1 MMVSSGQTE
10 HLKTALEESWQT
22 IAAVW
27 PLQSLIARN
36 PLQGF
41 ENLDFETALK
51 KAWIYFQNP
60 DLPPPLERI
69 NQQTIK
75 WCQPFFDQGQAVFPM
90 PERSLGL
97 YQACKKLLIFDKT
110 LHQKKPLFLKWL
122 KELPDCP
129 EQAIQTCLTHLQ
141 IRPENY
147 FLFLEGM
154 LITLPGWAGY
164 VKYCVKQD
172 HETLPSPVNL
182 TDYLAL
188 RLILTYLLW
197 PKANELLTFLQ
208 KNTIK
213 ASSLILPILKTLQ
226 NNERKY
232 HVSLL
237 QSLKKSIKEKHP
249 SPDAKAVQWVFCMDV
264 RSEPFRRAL
273 ESQGAYETFGY
284 PGFFGLPVRVRPY
297 SSKEEVTSCPALR
310 AAEHIIEEVSLSP
323 KKTNQNLTKLK
334 QLYHAL
340 KYTATA
346 PFALAEG
353 LGPWYG
359 FWMALKT
366 FSPRLSAFIKKKV
379 TNWVQP
385 IIFTVPLVQQPIHSH
400 DVTGIDFS
408 HQCQYAL
415 DVLRGLGL
423 TRNFSELVVFCG
435 HGSTSQNNPYAAL
448 LNCGACRGQH
458 GGRNAQMLA
467 AILNQDKVR
476 YALQKEGVE
485 IPSYTLFIGAE
496 HDTATDLVT
505 LYPNFTPERT
515 FPTHLLQRLM
525 ADLRTAQKITTLE
538 RCQRLGYL
546 TSCSEKS
553 RIHTIHRSED
563 WTQTR
568 PEWGLARN
576 MAFIVGPRQI
586 SKTLHLEGR
595 CFLHSYDW
603 QQDSDSS
610 ILETILKGAMVIAHG
625 INSQYLFSTLDNIAY
640 GGGSKITQNIT
651 GKIGIMQGN
660 SSDLM
665 HGLPL
670 QSVYFNDKTPY
681 HEPLRLMTVVYAPRS
696 FILPIIQKYSN
707 LTNLVTNGW
716 CHLAALDPQD
726 QEVYWLQRDLTW
738 DVFLANHFNEA

>member
-1 MMVSSGQTE
+1 M
-10 HLKTALEESWQT
+10 
-22 IAAVW
+22 
-27 PLQSLIARN
+27 
-36 PLQGF
+36 
-41 ENLDFETALK
+41 
-51 KAWIYFQNP
+51 
-60 DLPPPLERI
+60 
-69 NQQTIK
+69 
-75 WCQPFFDQGQAVFPM
+75 
-90 PERSLGL
+90 
-97 YQACKKLLIFDKT
+97 
-110 LHQKKPLFLKWL
+110 
-122 KELPDCP
+122 
-129 EQAIQTCLTHLQ
+129 
-141 IRPENY
+141 
-147 FLFLEGM
+147 
-154 LITLPGWAGY
+154 
-164 VKYCVKQD
+164 
-172 HETLPSPVNL
+172 
-182 TDYLAL
+182 
-188 RLILTYLLW
+188 
-197 PKANELLTFLQ
+197 
-208 KNTIK
+208 
-213 ASSLILPILKTLQ
+213 
-226 NNERKY
+226 
-232 HVSLL
+232 
-237 QSLKKSIKEKHP
+237 
-249 SPDAKAVQWVFCMDV
+249 
-264 RSEPFRRAL
+264 
-273 ESQGAYETFGY
+273 
-284 PGFFGLPVRVRPY
+284 
-297 SSKEEVTSCPALR
+297 
-310 AAEHIIEEVSLSP
+310 
-323 KKTNQNLTKLK
+323 
-334 QLYHAL
+334 
-340 KYTATA
+340 
-346 PFALAEG
+346 
-353 LGPWYG
+353 
-359 FWMALKT
+359 
-366 FSPRLSAFIKKKV
+366 
-379 TNWVQP
+379 
-385 IIFTVPLVQQPIHSH
+385 
-400 DVTGIDFS
+400 
-408 HQCQYAL
+408 
-415 DVLRGLGL
+415 
-423 TRNFSELVVFCG
+423 
-435 HGSTSQNNPYAAL
+435 
-448 LNCGACRGQH
+448 
-458 GGRNAQMLA
+458 
-467 AILNQDKVR
+467 NQDKVR